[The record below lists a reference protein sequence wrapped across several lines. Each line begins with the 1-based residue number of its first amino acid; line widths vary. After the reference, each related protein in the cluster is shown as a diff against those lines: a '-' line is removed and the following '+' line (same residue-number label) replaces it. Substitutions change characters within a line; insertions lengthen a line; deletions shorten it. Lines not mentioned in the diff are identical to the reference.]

1 MIVSSAESTHWQDK
15 EFLIGFLNAY
25 PEYLT
30 QGYSK
35 LELMNNLESRR
46 EDIELK
52 DVVKGAL

>member
-1 MIVSSAESTHWQDK
+1 MILSSAEFTQWQDK
-15 EFLIGFLNAY
+15 EFLVGFLNAY